1 MDTKRQED
9 SYIHNK
15 KFGVKRVIRSIKF
28 SYEGLVYAYKYEQSL
43 WLHALSFFF
52 LVLFGVVFK
61 ISFNQWAIVI
71 LSSLFIL
78 SIELL
83 NTAIEATVDMV
94 TKKSNPYA
102 KIAKDCGSAA
112 AFVASF
118 AHMAICLFVFYDKFM
133 EVIFR

>member
-1 MDTKRQED
+1 M
-9 SYIHNK
+9 SSK
-15 KFGVKRVIRSIKF
+15 KQKEMLLVRKEFGIKRVFRSCKYSI
-28 SYEGLVYAYKYEQSL
+28 EGLKYAYRNEQSM
-43 WLHALSFFF
+43 WLHAISLCFIIPLGF
-52 LVLFGVVFK
+52 LLQ
-61 ISFNQWAIVI
+61 ISFIQWALVI

-94 TKKSNPYA
+94 TKEFNNYA

-118 AHMAICLFVFYDKFM
+118 AHMAICFFVFGEKILEFLG
-133 EVIFR
+133 